1 MWTLLL
7 KLMTPRAL
15 IAAGIVAALSVTH
28 TWTYRSGSASVR
40 QKWDAAITTQA
51 LATAKASEDARIE
64 ERAISDKLR
73 KANDD
78 LQLEKRRRAA
88 DAVRAADGLRDF
100 RATLYDITPSN
111 PATPSG
117 NHGAGSVERELLGSC
132 AAALAGMAG
141 EADRLAGKVVGLQE
155 YLKAVAP
162 VKP

>member
-1 MWTLLL
+1 MWTLLNP
-7 KLMTPRAL
+7 KMW
-15 IAAGIVAALSVTH
+15 IAAGLAIALAASH
-28 TWTYRSGSASVR
+28 TWTYRAGGASV
-40 QKWDAAITTQA
+40 QQDWDAETTMQA
-51 LATAKASEDARIE
+51 RETAKASEDARTAE
-64 ERAISDKLR
+64 QATQAKLR

-78 LQLEKRRRAA
+78 LQMEKRRRAA

-111 PATPSG
+111 PATASG

-141 EADRLAGKVVGLQE
+141 EADRLALKVLGLQE